1 MKKPKSTSARD
12 FFDYLVSNS
21 NIDPEQ
27 QKKQFTDMH
36 IEEIKRRTKM
46 LQGLNYDKRHI
57 KKRIKQNIRWEFELL
72 GLPEFYNLVDK
83 IVDQT
88 YKPTRHSLD

>member
-1 MKKPKSTSARD
+1 MKNQKSISARD

-21 NIDPEQ
+21 NIDQKQ
-27 QKKQFTDMH
+27 QKERFVNMH
-36 IEEIKRRTKM
+36 IEEIKRRTHM
-46 LQGLNYDKRHI
+46 LQELNYDKRHI

-83 IVDQT
+83 VVDQT
-88 YKPTRHSLD
+88 YKPKGT